1 MSNYNPYAAPQQD
14 GDVARFS
21 TGSVTWDGKQLVVPK
36 QYTFPRVCLKC
47 ASPEVH
53 RRRTQKFAFTPV
65 WARMMVLFC
74 WIGALIAMAITTK
87 RATLELP
94 LCEPCH
100 AKWVRARNITI
111 FASIGL
117 IFLVVG
123 AGILS
128 GVVGED
134 AGMFAMPIAIVVG
147 SIGLVVLIRKVSVPA
162 TLQSPKID
170 DTFVTLVGVE
180 PRAGQYIAGGGA

>member
-14 GDVARFS
+14 GDLARFS
-21 TGSVTWDGKQLVVPK
+21 SGSVTWDGKQLVVPK

-74 WIGALIAMAITTK
+74 TLGALIAIAITTK

-100 AKWVRARNITI
+100 AKWTKARNVTI
-111 FASIGL
+111 FASIGFV
-117 IFLVVG
+117 FLLVG

-128 GVVGED
+128 SVVGAD
-134 AGMFAMPIAIVVG
+134 AGIFAMPVAILVGAIGIA
-147 SIGLVVLIRKVSVPA
+147 VLIRKVNVPA
-162 TLQSPKID
+162 TLQSTKID
-170 DTFVTLVGVE
+170 DTYITLVGVE
-180 PRAGQYIAGGGA
+180 PRAAQYIASGGV